1 MTLTF
6 QAADGDLEAELE
18 REAEEVLREEREA
31 KELLL
36 REAKEEV
43 ARLKLQVRNS
53 RNRKCLILYLQNH
66 CKYEVSDFVYF

>member
-1 MTLTF
+1 MR
-6 QAADGDLEAELE
+6 EE
-18 REAEEVLREEREA
+18 REAKEA

-66 CKYEVSDFVYF
+66 CKYEV